1 MRKSVSKTSPKQIKM
16 PEALNTIYK
25 AAKHSGLPD
34 SLFVDLK
41 DELKVVCDF
50 VQCEEKDALVFSVV
64 CSMNLFGENV
74 DSNDLLRYFEVTP
87 FELINY
93 SKSLTTLN
101 ERSIFV
107 KRKNRRRSDDFL
119 RKHNYIVN
127 PKILNAIIAE
137 ESFPQDIK
145 IKAIDLVEALELMNE
160 VCQDCI
166 SEHIDSE
173 MFLDEMARLID
184 ENSAFSFIDALK
196 KMDLD
201 LIDQTIF
208 LYIVWKTINGAI
220 NIDMDEPIGAFFKRS
235 GARVQYMQ
243 GIYKG
248 SNKLMNQ
255 DLIEYSGGRF
265 FNDID
270 FSLTDHSINFLNDHG
285 IIVNRRKSN
294 KGTIKPEDIA
304 EKTLVYESEEDQQI
318 KDLGRMLDTNYY
330 DSLMTRLKNKALPEN
345 FNILLFGAPGTGKTE
360 SVFQLAKATGREI
373 MKVEISQSKSMWF
386 GESEK
391 LVKKIFRDYIE
402 LHKSLDIAPILLF
415 NEADAILSSR
425 KTNTQSS
432 VSQTENAIQN
442 ILLEELENFK
452 GIFIATT
459 NLAENLDK
467 AFDRRFLFKI
477 KFNNPGLASRAAI
490 WKIKM
495 PSLTDDDAKALAET
509 HSLSGGQ
516 IDNIIRKS
524 EIQALLNDEI
534 PNVEQLLK
542 FCSQEIILQSG
553 IKSIGFGKS

>member
-1 MRKSVSKTSPKQIKM
+1 
-16 PEALNTIYK
+16 
-25 AAKHSGLPD
+25 
-34 SLFVDLK
+34 
-41 DELKVVCDF
+41 
-50 VQCEEKDALVFSVV
+50 
-64 CSMNLFGENV
+64 
-74 DSNDLLRYFEVTP
+74 
-87 FELINY
+87 
-93 SKSLTTLN
+93 
-101 ERSIFV
+101 
-107 KRKNRRRSDDFL
+107 
-119 RKHNYIVN
+119 
-127 PKILNAIIAE
+127 
-137 ESFPQDIK
+137 
-145 IKAIDLVEALELMNE
+145 MNE

-173 MFLDEMARLID
+173 IFLDEMARLID

-196 KMDLD
+196 KMDLN

-220 NIDMDEPIGAFFKRS
+220 NVDMDEPIGAFFKRS
-235 GARVQYMQ
+235 GARVQYIQ

-248 SNKLMNQ
+248 SNKLMDQ

-270 FSLTDHSINFLNDHG
+270 FSLTDHSIQLLNDHG

-318 KDLGRMLDTNYY
+318 RDLGRMLNTNNYE
-330 DSLMTRLKNKALPEN
+330 SLMTRLKNKALPEN

-402 LHKSLDIAPILLF
+402 LHKTLDLAPILLF

-425 KTNTQSS
+425 KTNSQSS

-452 GIFIATT
+452 GIFFATT